1 MSQNEN
7 FEFFISKKNFV
18 LVVAFSGSL
27 NAQALP
33 QFEKCRQ
40 ALTEDKAIRFI
51 AIDLTNLESL
61 STDAVSPFVQM
72 QKNLRDSK
80 IEFRISGMN
89 ETLKEKLLNL
99 GVLRSQE
106 IAKSLKDSLETGIK
120 IPPLDP
126 SKMPETSKKAA

>member
-27 NAQALP
+27 NAHALP
-33 QFEKCRQ
+33 EFEKCRQ
-40 ALTEDKAIRFI
+40 SLTEDKGIRFI
-51 AIDLTNLESL
+51 AIDLTNLENL
-61 STDAVSPFVQM
+61 SADAVSPFVQL

-89 ETLKEKLLNL
+89 DNLKEKLLNL

-106 IAKSLKDSLETGIK
+106 LTKNLKESLATGIK
-120 IPPLDP
+120 IPPPEP
-126 SKMPETSKKAA
+126 SKTSESSKKAA